1 MFEKIIKS
9 LKVLKGGAKK
19 RKILKRK
26 KRGGDGESHDISID
40 GKEYLCTPKTE
51 DVETNTEEVD
61 VKEKH
66 EVVDDDDILDDDI
79 TSSPDDVQDGGGKR
93 KKRRY
98 KKRGGSSCSGGTEP
112 HLHTV
117 MSGGKK
123 KRKKKRGGSSCSGG
137 TEPHL
142 HTVISGGKKKR
153 GGSSCSGGTEPH
165 LHTVMSGGKKKRG
178 GSSCSGG
185 TEPHLHTVM
194 SGGKKKRGGSSC
206 SGGTEPHL
214 HTVMSG
220 GKKKRIVKMKVA
232 LKPSI
237 KTKKK
242 LYREYLDKKYTK
254 EQLLKKCRKVG
265 IKITKKADGTVKPI
279 KKKTII
285 EKIIAIKFK

>member
-1 MFEKIIKS
+1 MFDKLIKS
-9 LKVLKGGAKK
+9 LKSLKGGAKKRK

-26 KRGGDGESHDISID
+26 KRGGDGESHDVSID
-40 GKEYLCTPKTE
+40 GKEYICSPKTE
-51 DVETNTEEVD
+51 DVETNTEEVA

-66 EVVDDDDILDDDI
+66 EVIDNDVLDDDI
-79 TSSPDDVQDGGGKR
+79 TSSPDDTQDGGGKR
-93 KKRRY
+93 KRRIRR
-98 KKRGGSSCSGGTEP
+98 KRGGSSCSGGREP
-112 HLHTV
+112 HMHME

-123 KRKKKRGGSSCSGG
+123 KRRIKRKRGGSSCSGG
-137 TEPHL
+137 REPHE
-142 HTVISGGKKKR
+142 HM
-153 GGSSCSGGTEPH
+153 E
-165 LHTVMSGGKKKRG
+165 MSGGKKKRG

-185 TEPHLHTVM
+185 REPHVHMEM
-194 SGGKKKRGGSSC
+194 SGGKKKK
-206 SGGTEPHL
+206 
-214 HTVMSG
+214 VV
-220 GKKKRIVKMKVA
+220 KKNISR
-232 LKPSI
+232 KPSI

>member
-1 MFEKIIKS
+1 MYIQNKIIMFDKLIKS
-9 LKVLKGGAKK
+9 LKSLKGGAKKRK

-26 KRGGDGESHDISID
+26 KRGGDGESHDVSID
-40 GKEYLCTPKTE
+40 GKEYICSPKTE
-51 DVETNTEEVD
+51 DVETNTEEVA

-66 EVVDDDDILDDDI
+66 EVIDNDVLDDDI
-79 TSSPDDVQDGGGKR
+79 TSSPDDTQDGGGKR
-93 KKRRY
+93 KRRIRR
-98 KKRGGSSCSGGTEP
+98 KRGGSSCSGGREP
-112 HLHTV
+112 HMHME

-123 KRKKKRGGSSCSGG
+123 KRRIKRKRGGSSCSGG
-137 TEPHL
+137 REPHE
-142 HTVISGGKKKR
+142 HM
-153 GGSSCSGGTEPH
+153 E
-165 LHTVMSGGKKKRG
+165 MSGGKKKRG

-185 TEPHLHTVM
+185 REPHVHMEM

-206 SGGTEPHL
+206 SGGREPHV
-214 HTVMSG
+214 HMEMSG
-220 GKKKRIVKMKVA
+220 GKKKKVVKKNISR
-232 LKPSI
+232 KPSI

>member
-1 MFEKIIKS
+1 MFEKLIKN
-9 LKVLKGGAKK
+9 LKVLKGGAKKRK

-98 KKRGGSSCSGGTEP
+98 KKKGGSSCSGGTEP
-112 HLHTV
+112 HLHPV

-123 KRKKKRGGSSCSGG
+123 KK
-137 TEPHL
+137 
-142 HTVISGGKKKR
+142 
-153 GGSSCSGGTEPH
+153 
-165 LHTVMSGGKKKRG
+165 
-178 GSSCSGG
+178 
-185 TEPHLHTVM
+185 
-194 SGGKKKRGGSSC
+194 
-206 SGGTEPHL
+206 
-214 HTVMSG
+214 
-220 GKKKRIVKMKVA
+220 IVKMKVP

>member
-1 MFEKIIKS
+1 MFEKLIKN
-9 LKVLKGGAKK
+9 LKVLKGGAKKRK

-98 KKRGGSSCSGGTEP
+98 KKKGGSSCSGGTEP
-112 HLHTV
+112 HLHPV

-142 HTVISGGKKKR
+142 H
-153 GGSSCSGGTEPH
+153 P
-165 LHTVMSGGKKKRG
+165 VMSGGKKKRG

-185 TEPHLHTVM
+185 TEPHLHPVM
-194 SGGKKKRGGSSC
+194 SGGKKK
-206 SGGTEPHL
+206 
-214 HTVMSG
+214 
-220 GKKKRIVKMKVA
+220 KIVKMKVP